1 MCTYVPSQIQRKS
14 GFFRFFLQKKEI
26 KSGVDV
32 FVWRIGRVSEN

>member
-14 GFFRFFLQKKEI
+14 GFFRFFFAKKEI
-26 KSGVDV
+26 EFGVDV